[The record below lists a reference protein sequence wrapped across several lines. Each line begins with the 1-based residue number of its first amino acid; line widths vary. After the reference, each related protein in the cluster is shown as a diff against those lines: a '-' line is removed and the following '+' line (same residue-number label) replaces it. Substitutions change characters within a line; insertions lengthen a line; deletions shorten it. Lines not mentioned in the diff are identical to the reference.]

1 MFWPRELHGLCSPW
15 GCKELDTT
23 EQLPLYKVLW
33 PITITPLLYTLWW
46 LLWYVSLARLQS
58 PVIWSHTNLHVAV
71 EICANEIKVLNQ
83 LTLGRVFYP
92 EYYEWTWLNQ
102 LESLKSQTD
111 VSPRYRRNF
120 TCGQQLQLVQWV
132 PAQQDRIFPS
142 TLPVEVWQFWTCL
155 ARSHNH
161 ISQFLVVYTY
171 YINYVMYYIAYVIY
185 MTCIYIHI

>member
-1 MFWPRELHGLCSPW
+1 M
-15 GCKELDTT
+15 T
-23 EQLPLYKVLW
+23 ERLPFYKVLW

-58 PVIWSHTNLHVAV
+58 PVIWSHANLHVAV

-102 LESLKSQTD
+102 LEGLKSQTD

-120 TCGQQLQLVQWV
+120 TCGQQLLTMPTKFYLKSYFLIACGQQLQLVQWV

-142 TLPVEVWQFWTCL
+142 TLPAEVWQFWTCL

-171 YINYVMYYIAYVIY
+171 YISYVIA
-185 MTCIYIHI
+185 